1 MDTEELLNK
10 YRKMFKEELDK
21 LMEING
27 HNPHEA
33 QFILESALDLAASDM
48 INEYYK

>member
-10 YRKMFKEELDK
+10 YRKMLKEELDK
-21 LMEING
+21 LMESNG
-27 HNPHEA
+27 HDPHGA
-33 QFILESALDLAASDM
+33 QFILESALDLAVTDM